1 MTGDPTIETS
11 VGKWEQPIEHPG
23 DALPGKQST
32 GAPREFKKE
41 LTARWR
47 YLLRKNVAILCHH

>member
-1 MTGDPTIETS
+1 MTGDPTNEIS

-23 DALPGKQST
+23 EAPAGKQGT

-41 LTARWR
+41 HTARWR
-47 YLLRKNVAILCHH
+47 YLLRKNIIK